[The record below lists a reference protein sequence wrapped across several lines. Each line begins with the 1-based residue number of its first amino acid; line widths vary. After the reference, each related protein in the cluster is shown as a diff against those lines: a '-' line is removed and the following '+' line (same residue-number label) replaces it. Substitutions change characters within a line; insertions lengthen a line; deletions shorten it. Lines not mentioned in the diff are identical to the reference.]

1 MMESVPLRWT
11 LILVLAGT
19 GLWFLFRGVRPGAGD
34 AAPGPTDRI
43 SHLAHAVMA
52 AVMAAMIWPMG

>member
-1 MMESVPLRWT
+1 MIESVLLRWI
-11 LILVLAGT
+11 LILLLAGT
-19 GLWFLFRGVRPGAGD
+19 GGWFLFRGVRPGPGA

>member
-1 MMESVPLRWT
+1 MIESVPLSWM

-19 GLWFLFRGVRPGAGD
+19 GLWFVFRGVRPGSGD
-34 AAPGPTDRI
+34 AALGPTDRI

-52 AVMAAMIWPMG
+52 AVMAAMLWPMG